1 MVIFHS
7 YVSLPE
13 GNNSDYLWLAVIR
26 LQFREAAAKTA
37 YPLQQ
42 LDDVRRL
49 GPTVFFLGG
58 SSKKTERSG
67 KCHENYYGLLYT
79 TYYYMMIIIIMEY
92 GLNWYRLIT

>member
-49 GPTVFFLGG
+49 GPTVFFFGG
-58 SSKKTERSG
+58 KLQKNWKKREVSR
-67 KCHENYYGLLYT
+67 KLLWIVIYYILLYDDYYYYGIWIKLV
-79 TYYYMMIIIIMEY
+79 
-92 GLNWYRLIT
+92 